1 MEEQKEQYD
10 DSSILV
16 LNDIDHIRQR
26 RRNVCRRY
34 K

>member
-1 MEEQKEQYD
+1 MEEQYD
-10 DSSILV
+10 DNSILI

-26 RRNVCRRY
+26 RRNVCRRH